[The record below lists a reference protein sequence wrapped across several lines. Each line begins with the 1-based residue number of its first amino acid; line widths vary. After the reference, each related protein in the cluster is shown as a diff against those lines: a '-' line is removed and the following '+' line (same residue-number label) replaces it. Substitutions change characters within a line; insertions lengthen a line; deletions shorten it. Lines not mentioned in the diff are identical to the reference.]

1 MSLDVISDRLTTKK
15 LLSIFIHEN
24 GETKEISILKL
35 ANMLVPNVLLS
46 KLFLISLYFNPRKLN
61 QLV

>member
-35 ANMLVPNVLLS
+35 ANMLMPNVLLS